1 MPYCTLLEGAPAT
14 PAPIPPS
21 LTFPSPFPLSQAAGR
36 LPLRLRSPPPR
47 LPPLPPL
54 LRPSV
59 CWRAQAI
66 FLALAWPKRAPHD
79 PRRAPEPPYV
89 APPAGPFIIPIL
101 PPSPFTYI
109 PLYIYLHLH
118 NSLSPPLPTS
128 RHPFHT
134 RTTPGFVLSVRSC
147 VLVASLSLLL
157 HIIINSLVFVSVF
170 LWAWTCGCAV
180 RPLAV
185 WLWLDLMVWWLVHA
199 WVGQIV
205 TFGQYGVPAR
215 PWAIFEP

>member
-66 FLALAWPKRAPHD
+66 FWALVWPKRAPHD

-134 RTTPGFVLSVRSC
+134 RKTPDFVLSVRSC
-147 VLVASLSLLL
+147 VLVASLSLSVTLGGL
-157 HIIINSLVFVSVF
+157 FVSVQWLIHF
-170 LWAWTCGCAV
+170 SLGC
-180 RPLAV
+180 
-185 WLWLDLMVWWLVHA
+185 
-199 WVGQIV
+199 
-205 TFGQYGVPAR
+205 
-215 PWAIFEP
+215 

>member
-36 LPLRLRSPPPR
+36 LPLRLRSSPPR

-118 NSLSPPLPTS
+118 NSHLPLPSLTHLPS
-128 RHPFHT
+128 SLPYPHNPRL
-134 RTTPGFVLSVRSC
+134 RFVC
-147 VLVASLSLLL
+147 
-157 HIIINSLVFVSVF
+157 SLVCLGSIFEFVCHIRRIVCLRPMAHPLLSRVLTAVCVF
-170 LWAWTCGCAV
+170 WSCG
-180 RPLAV
+180 LARR
-185 WLWLDLMVWWLVHA
+185 LADY
-199 WVGQIV
+199 QIV
-205 TFGQYGVPAR
+205 SQNPSSTGHDFRV
-215 PWAIFEP
+215 